1 MVSKSSFL
9 IYITVN
15 RNGFMTIWHDEP
27 IKNEKTG
34 KWEGKMPVANSII
47 YKDFTNM
54 IKESNIC
61 WTNEPIVFDIKI

>member
-1 MVSKSSFL
+1 
-9 IYITVN
+9 
-15 RNGFMTIWHDEP
+15 MTIWHDEP